1 MLNINF
7 VPDDYVQNTESRRT
21 NLLCLLLLVL
31 VMGGLVGS
39 FVIIKVRQR
48 ACAAEEMMVGE
59 KMAAIQKAITQ
70 FEQLQVKRK
79 EMMKNA
85 LTTAELLE
93 PVPRSVLLAS
103 LTNNLPTGASLSRLK
118 LIQKQAKTPP
128 PAPAPAA
135 AAGAR
140 PSAPEP
146 PYSPEKLIE
155 THIDIEGVAPSDLQV
170 ASYIESLGRS
180 TLLQDV
186 ALVESTEQTIDEAK
200 FRRFKLTAM
209 LRKEVQLT
217 KDDID
222 EIRAKAR
229 DTVWK
234 F

>member
-31 VMGGLVGS
+31 VMAGLVGS
-39 FVIIKVRQR
+39 FAIIKVRQR
-48 ACAAEEMMVGE
+48 ACAAEETMVGE

-103 LTNNLPTGASLSRLK
+103 LTNNLPSGASLSKLR
-118 LIQKQAKTPP
+118 LIQKQSKTPP
-128 PAPAPAA
+128 PPSPAP
-135 AAGAR
+135 GAK
-140 PSAPEP
+140 PATPEP
-146 PYSPEKLIE
+146 AASPEKLIE

-180 TLLQDV
+180 TLLQNV
-186 ALVESTEQTIDEAK
+186 ALVESTEQSIDDTK

-217 KDDID
+217 KEDID
-222 EIRAKAR
+222 EIRSKAQ
-229 DTVWK
+229 DTVWR